1 MNTHLSKISTAMVGS
16 LLIGTLTLCAA
27 DTFNITNVPANPPS
41 YPPEPLYRNTRI
53 LTNAPSLA
61 APLPAPFYPIDNA
74 PHWVSLVI
82 DNGAKL
88 QLEDGSIW
96 DISLKDQFLVRNWMI
111 AQKVTVTRNA
121 NPRYPFKLNNA
132 RMTADAQLV
141 SRRN

>member
-1 MNTHLSKISTAMVGS
+1 MNTQFNKISAVMVGS
-16 LLIGTLTLCAA
+16 MLIGALTLCAA
-27 DTFNITNVPANPPS
+27 DTFNTTNTPANPWPQT
-41 YPPEPLYRNTRI
+41 PEPLYRTTRI

-74 PHWVSLVI
+74 PHWVSLVM

-96 DISLKDQFLVRNWMI
+96 DISLKDQFLVRTWMI
-111 AQKVTVTRNA
+111 AQKITVTRNP

-132 RMTADAQLV
+132 KMTADAQLV